1 MTAAEAAASRREEWT
16 AARPGRLGRLLL
28 AEVERYLA
36 FFAIARPD

>member
-28 AEVERYLA
+28 VEVERYLT